1 MKKIELV
8 NLYKALNEVKAGGK
22 FAYGVLKN
30 KKQLQ
35 SEFDNLAEIE
45 NKSVDKIKPF
55 NDEKIELFK
64 KYGKQ
69 NDDGSIYIDKDDK
82 EAINKITPEMNKLN
96 EKYKGILAIYEK
108 EMKELNDILQ
118 EDVDVEFVPYKIND
132 ELIPDDLDVK
142 VLEVM
147 MDCGIIE

>member
-142 VLEVM
+142 VLELM

>member
-96 EKYKGILAIYEK
+96 EKYKGILAVYEK

-142 VLEVM
+142 VLELM